1 MDKNIEIKI
10 LKQQI
15 RDLKNKLFEIDML
28 SGPGN
33 LTSQNYI
40 NDLEKENKNL
50 RADKLRLLKIIKHQR
65 DSRKNLQ
72 NKTK

>member
-1 MDKNIEIKI
+1 MDKKIEVKI
-10 LKQQI
+10 FKYLN
-15 RDLKNKLFEIDML
+15 NKSEINMF
-28 SGPGN
+28 SSPGN

-50 RADKLRLLKIIKHQR
+50 RADKLRLLKIIKNQR

-72 NKTK
+72 RKNK